1 MIKITADS
9 TCDLSQ
15 ELIEKYNIA
24 ISPLHV
30 LVDEEDYLDGV
41 TITPKDL
48 FRFVEQENKTCST
61 AAINTYEYE
70 EFFKQFADSHE
81 AVIHLSLIHI

>member
-30 LVDEEDYLDGV
+30 LIGEDDYLDGV
-41 TITPKDL
+41 TITPNDL
-48 FRFVEQENKTCST
+48 FHKVENENKS
-61 AAINTYEYE
+61 
-70 EFFKQFADSHE
+70 
-81 AVIHLSLIHI
+81 

>member
-15 ELIEKYNIA
+15 QLIEKYNIA

-30 LVDEEDYLDGV
+30 LVDEEDYIDGV
-41 TITPKDL
+41 TITPNEL
-48 FRFVEQENKTCST
+48 FKFVENENKTCST
-61 AAINTYEYE
+61 TAVNTYEYE
-70 EFFKQFADSHE
+70 Q
-81 AVIHLSLIHI
+81 